1 MLMGYWKKNNI
12 GAKFGL
18 KGVIA
23 KGTHSNYE
31 KKNMQG
37 TPLHK

>member
-1 MLMGYWKKNNI
+1 MLTEYWKNTKNI
-12 GAKFGL
+12 GGKFGL

-23 KGTHSNYE
+23 KGAHRNYE

-37 TPLHK
+37 APLH